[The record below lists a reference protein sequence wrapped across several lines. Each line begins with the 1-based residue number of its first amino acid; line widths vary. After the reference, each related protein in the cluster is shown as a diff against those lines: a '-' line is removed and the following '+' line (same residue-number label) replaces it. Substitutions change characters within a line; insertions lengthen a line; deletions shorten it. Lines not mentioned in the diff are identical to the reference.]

1 MERQVSRDGST
12 APAGVQG
19 GLTGADDQR
28 LGQQDA
34 LGGLDG
40 GDTAE

>member
-1 MERQVSRDGST
+1 M
-12 APAGVQG
+12 QG

-28 LGQQDA
+28 LGQQDT

-40 GDTAE
+40 GGTAE